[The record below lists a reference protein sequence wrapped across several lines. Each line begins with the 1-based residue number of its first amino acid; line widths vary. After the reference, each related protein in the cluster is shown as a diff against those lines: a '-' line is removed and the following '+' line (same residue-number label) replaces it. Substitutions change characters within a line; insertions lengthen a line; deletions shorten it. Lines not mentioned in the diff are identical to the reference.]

1 MFARNNAPK
10 TLTEVEQ
17 AALLKVT
24 DSTDAARD
32 HILFSVALGTGLRES
47 ELVALN
53 VGDVTNPRT
62 GRATRRVVL
71 SVYKRSSKGEET
83 GVPQEVM
90 LPDALVR
97 KLNRFLGWK
106 AARGESVEPE
116 APLFISRKRNRLSTR
131 SVRELFVKWQEAAGF
146 EKRHTFH
153 ALRHTACSNL
163 YRKTL
168 DIRLVQR
175 FARHAHITTTQIY
188 TKPSDE
194 DLLLAVRDLS
204 C

>member
-10 TLTEVEQ
+10 TLTVIEQ
-17 AALLKVT
+17 DALLHAT
-24 DSTDAARD
+24 DSTEAARD
-32 HILFSVALGTGLRES
+32 HILFSLALGTGLRES
-47 ELVALN
+47 EIVALN
-53 VGDVTNPRT
+53 VGDVTNART

-71 SVYKRSSKGEET
+71 SVYKRSASGTDT
-83 GVPQEVM
+83 GVSQEVM

-97 KLNRFLGWK
+97 KINHFLTWK
-106 AARGESVEPE
+106 AARGESVETS
-116 APLFISRKRNRLSTR
+116 APLFISRKHNRLSTR
-131 SVRELFVKWQEAAGF
+131 MVRELFAKWQTRIGF

-188 TKPSDE
+188 TQPSDE

>member
-1 MFARNNAPK
+1 MFGRNNLPK

-17 AALLKVT
+17 TALLKIT
-24 DSTDAARD
+24 DTTDTARD
-32 HILFSVALGTGLRES
+32 HMLFSIALGTGLRES

-62 GRATRRVVL
+62 KRASRRVVL
-71 SVYKRSSKGEET
+71 SVYKRSSKGTDT
-83 GVPQEVM
+83 GVPQEIM
-90 LPDALVR
+90 FPDSVVR
-97 KLNRFLGWK
+97 KLNKFLRWK
-106 AARGESVEPE
+106 AARGESIEAS
-116 APLFISRKRNRLSTR
+116 APLFMSRNRRRLATR
-131 SVRELFVKWQEAAGF
+131 TLRELFGKWQERAGF
-146 EKRHTFH
+146 EKHHNFHT
-153 ALRHTACSNL
+153 LRHTACSNL
-163 YRKTL
+163 YRRTK

-194 DLLLAVRDLS
+194 DLLLAVRNLN

>member
-1 MFARNNAPK
+1 MFARNNPPK
-10 TLTEVEQ
+10 TLTEIEQ
-17 AALLKVT
+17 AVLLKAT
-24 DSTDAARD
+24 DSTDTARD
-32 HILFSVALGTGLRES
+32 HMLFSVALGTGLRES

-53 VGDVTNPRT
+53 VGDVTNPKT
-62 GRATRRVVL
+62 KRASRRVVL
-71 SVYKRSSKGEET
+71 TVYKRSPKGTDT
-83 GVPQEVM
+83 GVPQEIM
-90 LPDALVR
+90 FPDSVVR
-97 KLNRFLGWK
+97 KLNRYLKWK
-106 AARGESVEPE
+106 VARGESIEAK
-116 APLFISRKRNRLSTR
+116 APLFMSRNRRRLSTR
-131 SVRELFVKWQEAAGF
+131 MVRELFAKWQNRAGF